1 MRVSLNNLRRWWTR
15 DDAVGHGEVNR
26 GVVPEPDEGDPDRVN
41 GHGHGHGHGHAK
53 AGGNGRG
60 KAEKAEKPA
69 KSPPTPADPPWL
81 LELDKAGVPRTL
93 HYPTTTLGRLL
104 DQTADRFGDADAIVY
119 HNLRWTYRELL

>member
-15 DDAVGHGEVNR
+15 DGAAGNGAVDR
-26 GVVPEPDEGDPDRVN
+26 GVLPEPGKGDPDRVN
-41 GHGHGHGHGHAK
+41 GNGNGHAK
-53 AGGNGRG
+53 AGVNGRTA
-60 KAEKAEKPA
+60 KAEKAA
-69 KSPPTPADPPWL
+69 KSPPKPADPPWL

-119 HNLRWTYRELL
+119 HNLRWT